1 MPVRRTSKHGLRQQ
15 ARPRR
20 AHQCSGDERLHH
32 AEAEH
37 HHRLYGD
44 SLRLFQ
50 QKGTETCVRGRAV
63 KCTVPCLCEKTKF
76 GAETVYNT
84 RRGWGCVGREN
95 IGGRERSSLRRRRR
109 SPGRQPHGYV
119 CWPPPQAAP
128 AARCRSR
135 IPKTHLMWC
144 WRILVQRKR
153 AGAADEMRD
162 QLEARTAGSS
172 CGTEHGCSR
181 TRGSASSDRA
191 RPYGLAQRPA
201 RRARAGTP
209 RKSEAPARLQWGGER
224 HRARRERLRTLAMDD
239 VQAEHAIF
247 RACAGSQLAHA
258 SSVTRPRGSMSLLFR
273 ALTRLHFVAGAGSVD
288 SAAAAPLAP
297 G

>member
-1 MPVRRTSKHGLRQQ
+1 MCAGTSCKMPRNPEVFL
-15 ARPRR
+15 
-20 AHQCSGDERLHH
+20 
-32 AEAEH
+32 
-37 HHRLYGD
+37 
-44 SLRLFQ
+44 
-50 QKGTETCVRGRAV
+50 CVWW
-63 KCTVPCLCEKTKF
+63 KTKF
-76 GAETVYNT
+76 WVPETVYNT
-84 RRGWGCVGREN
+84 RRGWGGVGREN
-95 IGGRERSSLRRRRR
+95 IGVQGALVPATSATVARASATRVRLLATPASCPGCSLPL
-109 SPGRQPHGYV
+109 SYTEDASHVVLEDFG
-119 CWPPPQAAP
+119 A
-128 AARCRSR
+128 
-135 IPKTHLMWC
+135 T
-144 WRILVQRKR
+144 KR
-153 AGAADEMRD
+153 AGPADEMRD